1 MNRKKVKQIRKMV
14 ANIPPQE
21 LRLETVK
28 RIQYIE
34 RGEQILGHM
43 DSNVLDR
50 PVEERKMAAYPL
62 HSQQRVFRDAKRRLA
77 K

>member
-14 ANIPPQE
+14 AGIPPQE

-28 RIQYIE
+28 RIQKVDADGAPLE
-34 RGEQILGHM
+34 
-43 DSNVLDR
+43 
-50 PVEERKMAAYPL
+50 VEERKQAAYPL
-62 HSQQRVFRDAKRRLA
+62 HSRQRVLRDAKRRLA